1 MYCARCGMYHFG
13 GSRCPSCGDVMVR
26 GGMKF
31 ARTGEPIARG
41 ADAGPAAA
49 PGSAAGAA
57 RGAGREA
64 GRSEGPLLRIAYK
77 AVDSA
82 IGCAL
87 FTVALRCAVFLVQV
101 AVELMRTG
109 GDIEADISLARDIRQ
124 AIHWYEYAGW
134 GIITVLIFIYRRN
147 PR

>member
-13 GSRCPSCGDVMVR
+13 GSRCPSCGNLMVR

-31 ARTGEPIARG
+31 TRTGEPLARSAQ
-41 ADAGPAAA
+41 ADPAFTPHPTHAA
-49 PGSAAGAA
+49 MGKRKEVGK
-57 RGAGREA
+57 
-64 GRSEGPLLRIAYK
+64 SEGLALRLVYK
-77 AVDSA
+77 TMDSV

-87 FTVALRCAVFLVQV
+87 FTVALRCAIFLVKI

-109 GDIEADISLARDIRQ
+109 GDIEENITLLAEIRKG
-124 AIHWYEYAGW
+124 IELYEYGGW
-134 GIITVLIFIYRRN
+134 VLLTLLIFYFRRN